1 MKKNA
6 GNLLLLLSVAL
17 VVAAVAL
24 DRAYLAG
31 LEEKFMTL
39 ERQRIET
46 SNKLA
51 TAKIVSENLNHVR
64 DLVFKNMDFASQ
76 KDTIP
81 HETRIFNFL
90 TECINDLK
98 LTLVAVRPLR
108 PLTKD
113 RITTYSYD
121 IELEGDFFQIGEFCS
136 KLENSRRIISLEEFD
151 VQLVEKGEK
160 KEGGPENKK
169 VKVKML
175 INTYRVK
182 KI

>member
-1 MKKNA
+1 MKQGKF
-6 GNLLLLLSVAL
+6 LLLIVIVMFVA
-17 VVAAVAL
+17 VVAVDFIL
-24 DRAYLAG
+24 VSKFKDEFKK
-31 LEEKFMTL
+31 LEK
-39 ERQRIET
+39 QRIIT
-46 SNKLA
+46 ANKLA